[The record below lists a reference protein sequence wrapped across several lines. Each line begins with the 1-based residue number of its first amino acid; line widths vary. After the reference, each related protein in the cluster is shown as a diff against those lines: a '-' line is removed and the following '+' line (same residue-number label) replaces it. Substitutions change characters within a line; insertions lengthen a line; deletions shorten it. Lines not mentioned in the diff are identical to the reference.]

1 MVEYGANYK
10 RYCITFNTYIYIKRS
25 RIATCLFVY
34 VFRKRSKESKGRRDR
49 SLERLGR
56 E

>member
-1 MVEYGANYK
+1 MVLIIKDIALLL
-10 RYCITFNTYIYIKRS
+10 IHIYIKRS